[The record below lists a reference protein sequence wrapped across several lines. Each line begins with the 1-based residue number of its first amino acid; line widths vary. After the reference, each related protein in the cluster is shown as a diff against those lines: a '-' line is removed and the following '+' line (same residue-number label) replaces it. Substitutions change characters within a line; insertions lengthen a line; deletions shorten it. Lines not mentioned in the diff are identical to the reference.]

1 MAESQSILPR
11 IIYVFSGKR
20 KSGKDFV
27 TMLLQKRFGSRSIIL
42 RLSGPLKEQ
51 YAKQHNLDYNR
62 LLDATEY
69 KEQHRAAMIKWGEE
83 MRKKDKGYF
92 CRLAIREAENHHDV
106 WIISDARR
114 KSDIEYFKKEYPKQM
129 VTVRVEA
136 DLEIRIR
143 RGLVPT
149 KGIDDAPSECGLDK
163 YSPWDVMIRNNGGQE
178 QLHLEKQLEILA
190 FMAER
195 TEKDDGDDKAR

>member
-1 MAESQSILPR
+1 
-11 IIYVFSGKR
+11 
-20 KSGKDFV
+20 
-27 TMLLQKRFGSRSIIL
+27 
-42 RLSGPLKEQ
+42 
-51 YAKQHNLDYNR
+51 
-62 LLDATEY
+62 
-69 KEQHRAAMIKWGEE
+69 MIKWGEE

-149 KGIDDAPSECGLDK
+149 KGEIWVRFTHTDHSPSSHTSIP
-163 YSPWDVMIRNNGGQE
+163 SPTISMVRYMYITTCT
-178 QLHLEKQLEILA
+178 LTSYL
-190 FMAER
+190 
-195 TEKDDGDDKAR
+195 